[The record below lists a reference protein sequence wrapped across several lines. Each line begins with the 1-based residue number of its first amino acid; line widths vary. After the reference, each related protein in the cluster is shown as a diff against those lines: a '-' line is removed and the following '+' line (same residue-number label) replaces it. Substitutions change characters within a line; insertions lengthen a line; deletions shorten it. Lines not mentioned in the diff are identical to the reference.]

1 MTTIGPALARLC
13 AAKNQAALTLF
24 ALETWC
30 AVLSVYPVDVV
41 NTAVLQMALG
51 QDPFP
56 DLGKVVAR
64 CQRVM
69 ASRSNQVTQAD
80 PERLGAGTI
89 KRIAAALRMEIQ

>member
-1 MTTIGPALARLC
+1 MTTIAPALARLC
-13 AAKNQAALTLF
+13 AAKNQQALTLF

-30 AVLSVYPVDVV
+30 AVLSVYPVEVV

-56 DLGKVVAR
+56 DLGKVVAK

-80 PERLGAGTI
+80 PERIGAGTI
-89 KRIAAALRMEIQ
+89 ARIASALQMRVT